1 MFDFRVLFL
10 FTALCPEQRDLAR
23 HNHGAVPILLQ
34 VSSYSTVVFFTKLS
48 FFTVG
53 EEHSEI
59 LANGAKEGA
68 GGV

>member
-10 FTALCPEQRDLAR
+10 FTALCPEQRELAR

-34 VSSYSTVVFFTKLS
+34 VGLYSSLFLTMKVS
-48 FFTVG
+48 FVAVG